1 MAEIKSEQ
9 NIRFANILKLL
20 KERGHSQRKIIDTI
34 KLDFVNDE
42 TYFSNLKSGKRKTIP
57 DQLITALHHHYKV
70 NPDYLKLLSDRPFDD
85 IEYKLENFLHFVDDW
100 NVLERENDKYLH
112 LTLDRNFYDM
122 LLELHHIK
130 EVTEEGIFSYENEK
144 NSVKELYSGSPS
156 PEEFVLIPRNVFWDI
171 VKSDSEK
178 AKYVNEILDFTK
190 FDSYLNDK

>member
-1 MAEIKSEQ
+1 MSETKSEV

-20 KERGHSQRKIIDTI
+20 KERGNSQREIIDTI
-34 KLDFVNDE
+34 NLDFINDE

-57 DQLITALHHHYKV
+57 DQLISALHSHYNI

-85 IEYKLENFLHFVDDW
+85 VECKLESFLQIVDEW
-100 NVLERENDKYLH
+100 NVLERDTDKYLH

-122 LLELHHIK
+122 LIELYRIK
-130 EVTEEGIFSYENEK
+130 EVTAEGISSYEDEK
-144 NSVKELYSGSPS
+144 NSLKELYSGSPS
-156 PEEFVLIPRNVFWDI
+156 PEEFVLIPRNVFFDI

-190 FDSYLNDK
+190 FESYLNDE

>member
-20 KERGHSQRKIIDTI
+20 KERGHSQRSIIDKI
-34 KLDFVNDE
+34 NLDFINDE
-42 TYFSNLKSGKRKTIP
+42 TYFSNLKSGKRKNIP
-57 DQLITALHHHYKV
+57 DELIKALHHHYQI
-70 NPDYLKLLSDRPFDD
+70 NPDYLKLISDRPFDD
-85 IEYKLENFLHFVDDW
+85 IEYKLESFLHFIDDW
-100 NVLERENDKYLH
+100 NVLERDSDKYLH

-130 EVTEEGIFSYENEK
+130 EVTEEGISSYENEK
-144 NSVKELYSGSPS
+144 NSIKELYSDSPS

-190 FDSYLNDK
+190 FDSYLDEK